1 MGSSITMIESF
12 IAVLNA
18 DLLFAALIAVFSGVI
33 HGYTGFGAALFMTPL
48 FALLFGPVDAIA
60 LSVIIAIFG
69 SAQLY
74 PRAARNAR
82 WRELIPASLA
92 IVVFTPLGTYLLF
105 SLDPEVIRRSM
116 GGFVL
121 LAALVL
127 LGGWNYKGPRG
138 NIASAVAG
146 GLAGI
151 ITGTTGVGGPPL
163 AIYFLS
169 APVAPVVQRANIV
182 IAVTAMIAV
191 VLISLLV
198 AGGIVGGT
206 FMRGVVLIPTYV
218 VGTWFGS
225 HLFNIAPQKYF
236 RRVALWLLLATGVG
250 VLFL

>member
-1 MGSSITMIESF
+1 MIESF
-12 IAVLNA
+12 LSVLNA
-18 DLLFAALIAVFSGVI
+18 DLLIAALIAVFSGVI

-82 WRELIPASLA
+82 WRELIPAGLA
-92 IVVFTPLGTYLLF
+92 TVVFAPLGTYLLF
-105 SLDPEVIRRSM
+105 SLDAEVIRRSM

-121 LAALVL
+121 LAALIL
-127 LGGWNYKGPRG
+127 LSGWVYKGPRG

-151 ITGTTGVGGPPL
+151 ISGATGVGGPPL

-169 APVAPVVQRANIV
+169 APVPPAVQRANIV
-182 IAVTAMIAV
+182 IAIAATIAV
-191 VLISLLV
+191 VLISLFV
-198 AGGIVGGT
+198 AGGITGGT
-206 FMRGVVLIPTYV
+206 FLRSVVLIPPYV
-218 VGTWFGS
+218 IGTWFGS
-225 HLFNIAPQKYF
+225 YLFTIAPQQYF
-236 RRVALWLLLATGVG
+236 RSVALWLLMATGIGIV
-250 VLFL
+250 FL